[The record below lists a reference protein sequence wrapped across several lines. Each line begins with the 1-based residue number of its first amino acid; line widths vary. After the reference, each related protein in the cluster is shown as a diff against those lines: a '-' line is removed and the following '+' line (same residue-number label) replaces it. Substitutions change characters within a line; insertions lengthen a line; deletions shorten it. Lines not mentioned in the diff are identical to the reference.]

1 MCGIAGIWYRD
12 GRAVAHQ
19 ALASMVDTLVH
30 RGPDG
35 VGVHIG
41 GDVGLGHRRLKVID
55 LSEAAAQPI
64 WVPDRS
70 VCMVYNGE
78 IHNYLEL
85 AADLRKA
92 GARLR
97 ADNDTEVLLWAYRLW
112 GEACFERLNGM
123 WAAAFWQPAERRLL
137 LSRDRF
143 GIKPLLYSIRGA
155 RVGFASE
162 AKALLAAFPEE
173 RRPDRALVHDFAV
186 GAVPDADEHTFF
198 DNVRSVPPGHLLC
211 IEPTRAAT
219 RQHWNFRPGT
229 EASRPDAPEAFR
241 HLLKD
246 SVRVRLRSD
255 VPIGVLLSGGLDS
268 STVARI
274 AVGET
279 RHSLQC
285 FSLRYA
291 AASLDESRYA
301 SLVADDPARYQIHW
315 VTPSAENLLATIG
328 SIVWHHDAPT
338 PLRGR
343 YPQWHVLREA
353 SRHVTVV
360 LGGQGAD
367 ELLGGYDR
375 FVLPFALD
383 RLDPRVAGQYS
394 RWTLA
399 RDLFQLGKV
408 STGIHRLLPGLITR
422 ESRRRLGA
430 LARRWAPPNAV
441 LYPLA
446 RDGAIPDRPVLK
458 HRILGGWS
466 QAVVER
472 PYRSRLNNAL
482 WTELRYAGLPEVLH
496 SEDALSMAFSLESRL
511 PFLDHRIVE
520 FCFSL
525 PYSDKIGEGWTKLL
539 LRQAT
544 AGLLPEPVRWRRHK
558 LGFPGDYAGWLA
570 ADQGL
575 DAVRQVLLDQVTLER
590 GWFDRRWLKR
600 RLGGERAKAAQWV
613 RRHLFQIWHLL
624 TLELWC
630 RQFLDGDDGLRSATL
645 AHGRSAA
652 ASAATAGA
660 APTGAA

>member
-211 IEPTRAAT
+211 IEPTRAVT

-394 RWTLA
+394 RWTLV

-466 QAVVER
+466 QALVER
-472 PYRSRLNNAL
+472 PTEAGSTTPCGRNCATPGCRRFCIARTRSAWRSRSNRASRFSTTASWNFAL
-482 WTELRYAGLPEVLH
+482 RWRTATRSAMAGRSCCCARQRPVCCRSLFVGVAI
-496 SEDALSMAFSLESRL
+496 SKAF
-511 PFLDHRIVE
+511 
-520 FCFSL
+520 
-525 PYSDKIGEGWTKLL
+525 
-539 LRQAT
+539 QAT
-544 AGLLPEPVRWRRHK
+544 MLNGWPRTRAWTPSDRCCSIKSRWS
-558 LGFPGDYAGWLA
+558 
-570 ADQGL
+570 
-575 DAVRQVLLDQVTLER
+575 AVGSIAV
-590 GWFDRRWLKR
+590 GS
-600 RLGGERAKAAQWV
+600 
-613 RRHLFQIWHLL
+613 
-624 TLELWC
+624 
-630 RQFLDGDDGLRSATL
+630 SATW
-645 AHGRSAA
+645 AVSAPRPRNGCDVTCFK
-652 ASAATAGA
+652 SGIC
-660 APTGAA
+660 

>member
-1 MCGIAGIWYRD
+1 
-12 GRAVAHQ
+12 
-19 ALASMVDTLVH
+19 
-30 RGPDG
+30 
-35 VGVHIG
+35 
-41 GDVGLGHRRLKVID
+41 
-55 LSEAAAQPI
+55 
-64 WVPDRS
+64 
-70 VCMVYNGE
+70 MVYNGE

-85 AADLRKA
+85 AADLRNA

-143 GIKPLLYSIRGA
+143 GIKPLLYSVRGA
-155 RVGFASE
+155 RVAFASE

-173 RRPDRALVHDFAV
+173 RRPDGALVHDFAV

-198 DNVRSVPPGHLLC
+198 ENVRSVRPGHLLC
-211 IEPTRAAT
+211 IEPTREAI

-229 EASRPDAPEAFR
+229 EASRPDAPEAFL
-241 HLLKD
+241 HLLEDAVK
-246 SVRVRLRSD
+246 VRLRSD

-279 RHSLQC
+279 RRPLQC

-291 AASLDESRYA
+291 AASLDESRYS

-315 VTPSAENLLATIG
+315 VSPSAENLLATIG

-360 LGGQGAD
+360 LAGQGAD

-375 FVLPFALD
+375 FILPFALD
-383 RLDPRVAGQYS
+383 QLDPQVPGKHS

-399 RDLFQLGKV
+399 RDLYQLGQV
-408 STGIHRLLPGLITR
+408 STGIHRVLPGLITR

-430 LARRWAPPNAV
+430 LARRWAPPIAV

-446 RDGAIPDRPVLK
+446 RDGAIPDRPVLA

-466 QAVVER
+466 EAVVER

-525 PYSDKIGEGWTKLL
+525 PYSDKIAEGWTKLL
-539 LRQAT
+539 LRKAT

-558 LGFPGDYAGWLA
+558 HGFPGDYAGWLA

-575 DAVRQVLLDQVTLER
+575 DAVRELLLDQVTLER
-590 GWFDRRWLKR
+590 GWLDRRWLKR

-630 RQFLDGDDGLRSATL
+630 RQFLDGDHELRLPAL
-645 AHGRSAA
+645 ARARSAA
-652 ASAATAGA
+652 ASAATTAAPAGA
-660 APTGAA
+660 A

>member
-1 MCGIAGIWYRD
+1 MCGIAGIWHRD
-12 GRAVAHQ
+12 GRAVTHR
-19 ALASMVDTLVH
+19 ALELMLDTLVH

-35 VGVHIG
+35 AGAHVD

-64 WVPDRS
+64 WLPDRS
-70 VCMVYNGE
+70 LCMIYNGE

-85 AADLRKA
+85 AEDLRQA

-97 ADNDTEVLLWAYRLW
+97 ADNDTEVLLWAYRVW

-123 WAAAFWQPAERRLL
+123 WAAAFWQPAQKRLL

-143 GIKPLLYSIRGA
+143 GIKPLVYSIRGA

-162 AKALLAAFPEE
+162 PKALLAAFPEE

-198 DNVRSVPPGHLLC
+198 DNIRSVPAGHSLC
-211 IEPTRAAT
+211 IEPSRESMH
-219 RQHWNFRPGT
+219 QHWNFRPGT
-229 EASRPDAPEAFR
+229 EVSRPDAPEAFR
-241 HLLKD
+241 HLLND
-246 SVRVRLRSD
+246 AVSIRLRSD

-268 STVARI
+268 STVARM
-274 AVGET
+274 AVKQGQPP
-279 RHSLQC
+279 LQC

-291 AASLDESRYA
+291 EASLDESRYA

-353 SRHVTVV
+353 SRHVTVA

-367 ELLGGYDR
+367 EVLGGYDR
-375 FVLPFALD
+375 FILPYALD
-383 RLDPRVAGQYS
+383 RLDPRLQGRYS
-394 RWTLA
+394 RWTLPK
-399 RDLFQLGKV
+399 DLFQLGRV
-408 STGIHRLLPGLITR
+408 STGIHRLLPGLMTR
-422 ESRRRLGA
+422 ESRRMLGA
-430 LARRWAPPNAV
+430 LARRWAPPNLV
-441 LYPLA
+441 FHPLA
-446 RDGAIPDRPVLK
+446 RDGAIADRPVLK

-466 QAVVER
+466 EAAAGR

-482 WTELRYAGLPEVLH
+482 WAEFRHAGLPEVLH

-525 PYSDKIGEGWTKLL
+525 AYSDKIGDGWTKLL

-544 AGLLPEPVRWRRHK
+544 AGVLPEPVRWRRHK
-558 LGFPGDYAGWLA
+558 QGFPGDYAGWMA
-570 ADQGL
+570 AAGGL
-575 DAVRQVLLDQVTLER
+575 DAVRQVLLDKTTLER
-590 GWFDRRWLKR
+590 GWFDRRWLQR
-600 RLGGERAKAAQWV
+600 HLGGDAIKAARWV

-630 RQFLDGDDGLRSATL
+630 RQFLDGDDGLRSATP
-645 AHGRSAA
+645 ANGRRAA
-652 ASAATAGA
+652 WTAVS
-660 APTGAA
+660 

>member
-211 IEPTRAAT
+211 IEPTRAVT

-229 EASRPDAPEAFR
+229 EASRSDAPEAFR

-375 FVLPFALD
+375 FILPFALD

-558 LGFPGDYAGWLA
+558 QGFPGDYAEWLA

-590 GWFDRRWLKR
+590 GWLDRRWLKR

-652 ASAATAGA
+652 ASAATAA
-660 APTGAA
+660 PAPTGAV

>member
-155 RVGFASE
+155 RVAFASE

-219 RQHWNFRPGT
+219 RQHWNFRAGA

-394 RWTLA
+394 RWTLV

-544 AGLLPEPVRWRRHK
+544 AGLLPEGVRWRRHK
-558 LGFPGDYAGWLA
+558 QGFPGDYAGWLA

-613 RRHLFQIWHLL
+613 RGHLFQIWHLL